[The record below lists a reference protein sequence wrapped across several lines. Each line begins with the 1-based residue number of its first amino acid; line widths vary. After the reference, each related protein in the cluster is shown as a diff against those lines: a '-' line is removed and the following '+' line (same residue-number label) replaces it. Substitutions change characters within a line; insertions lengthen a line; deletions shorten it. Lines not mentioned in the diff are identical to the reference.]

1 MKKLPKKIFQF
12 EENPKI
18 KDIIKILKQ
27 AESLGY
33 TRVKPFIVDGD
44 YKHEEMNSEKLLRIC
59 LI

>member
-1 MKKLPKKIFQF
+1 MKDPHKKIFQF
-12 EENPKI
+12 EENPEI

-33 TRVKPFIVDGD
+33 TRVKPFMVDGD
-44 YKHEEMNSEKLLRIC
+44 YKQEEMDSEKLLRIC